1 FGLLEKANDLFF
13 GESALLHV
21 RHSPSVT
28 DFSLLLIGKAQGEQ
42 ITWSWWIW
50 LLMLPFASCPL
61 KSPYMI
67 CFLLVSIQPL
77 SSSYV
82 DAFHQNSLCLY

>member
-42 ITWSWWIW
+42 ITERKRCPP
-50 LLMLPFASCPL
+50 LPEGERLRS
-61 KSPYMI
+61 
-67 CFLLVSIQPL
+67 
-77 SSSYV
+77 
-82 DAFHQNSLCLY
+82 

>member
-1 FGLLEKANDLFF
+1 EKANDLFF

-42 ITWSWWIW
+42 IRCSKRCGRHSISR
-50 LLMLPFASCPL
+50 LLMPL
-61 KSPYMI
+61 
-67 CFLLVSIQPL
+67 IQRGRPRCVAACTTPL
-77 SSSYV
+77 RPTLWPA
-82 DAFHQNSLCLY
+82 AFV